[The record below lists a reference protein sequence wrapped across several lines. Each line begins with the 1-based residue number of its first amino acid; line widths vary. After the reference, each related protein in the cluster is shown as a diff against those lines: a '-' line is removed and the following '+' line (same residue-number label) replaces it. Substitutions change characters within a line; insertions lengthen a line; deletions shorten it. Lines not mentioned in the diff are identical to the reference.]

1 MDLLDRLI
9 EHDDWTTRQV
19 LARCEEL
26 SEAQLDQTF
35 PYEHGSVR
43 ATLEHM
49 IGNIEIWTELI
60 GDRPLSDA
68 DRGTSLAALEGR
80 HADAFTA
87 FGALARQVRDDGRL
101 NGLWTDRLDNP
112 PRQKTYAGA
121 ILHVILHDMHHRA
134 QLLLMLDQLGLT
146 NLPEGD
152 LLGWE
157 MTQHPPAAEG
167 ISG

>member
-9 EHDDWTTRQV
+9 EHDDWTTRKV
-19 LARCEEL
+19 LARCAEL
-26 SEAQLDQTF
+26 SEDQLDQTF
-35 PYEHGSVR
+35 PFEHGSVR

-49 IGNIEIWTELI
+49 LGNIEIWTELM
-60 GDRPLSDA
+60 GDRPLSEAGSD
-68 DRGTSLAALEGR
+68 TSLPALETR
-80 HADAFTA
+80 FDAAYAA
-87 FGALARQVRDDGRL
+87 FGALARRVRDDGRL
-101 NGLWTDRLDNP
+101 NALWTDRLDKP
-112 PRQKTYAGA
+112 PRQKTYAAA

-134 QLLLMLDQLGLT
+134 QLLLLLDQLGLT

-167 ISG
+167 VSG